1 MSIILFVC
9 NIESCASISASMF
22 SFRAMS
28 VRTRSAG
35 LVGDGR
41 VYPMSCNKTWKPS
54 LKNKVRGS
62 AYVKDRKLECGG
74 RTGGEQVT
82 RRAEFAI
89 PSRRALNGLF
99 GCVRIRGQWL
109 VSRDLLQHNIDR
121 GYLLLAQNGLFS
133 IIYDGV
139 H

>member
-1 MSIILFVC
+1 MSVIPFVC

-41 VYPMSCNKTWKPS
+41 VYPMSCNKTWRPS

-62 AYVKDRKLECGG
+62 AYVKDRKLECGERDRG
-74 RTGGEQVT
+74 RTSD
-82 RRAEFAI
+82 A
-89 PSRRALNGLF
+89 SRR
-99 GCVRIRGQWL
+99 IRNSTRFEWVVWL
-109 VSRDLLQHNIDR
+109 C
-121 GYLLLAQNGLFS
+121 
-133 IIYDGV
+133 
-139 H
+139 

>member
-1 MSIILFVC
+1 MSVIPFVC

-35 LVGDGR
+35 LVGDGK
-41 VYPMSCNKTWKPS
+41 VYPMSCSKTWKPS

-62 AYVKDRKLECGG
+62 AYAKDQNLECGERDRG
-74 RTGGEQVT
+74 KQVT

-89 PSRRALNGLF
+89 PGRRALNGLF

-109 VSRDLLQHNIDR
+109 VSRDL
-121 GYLLLAQNGLFS
+121 
-133 IIYDGV
+133 
-139 H
+139 

>member
-1 MSIILFVC
+1 MSVIPFVC

-74 RTGGEQVT
+74 RTEQVT

-89 PSRRALNGLF
+89 RRALNGLF
-99 GCVRIRGQWL
+99 GCVRIRGHWL
-109 VSRDLLQHNIDR
+109 VSRDL
-121 GYLLLAQNGLFS
+121 
-133 IIYDGV
+133 
-139 H
+139 